1 MATII
6 RQAYIDKIEKYLGKE
21 TIIVLVGQRRV
32 GKSYMMKT
40 VRDQKASNPDNNI
53 IYIDKEKREFDS
65 IRNYQDLNQYIDE
78 HFVASKHNY
87 ILIDEIQDITE
98 FERSIRS
105 FRTEPNTDIIITGSN
120 AKMLSN
126 ELSTLIG
133 GRYKEIYIQSLSYKE
148 FLVFHQL
155 PDNDDSLA
163 KYIQYGGLPG
173 LAKIGLEEDDA
184 REYQMDIFHTVLLK
198 NVIMRNRIR
207 NVPFLENL
215 VRFLADNTGKLIS
228 ANSIAKY
235 MKSQGESITSTVII
249 NYISFLC
256 EAYILH
262 KVNRFDI
269 HGKRIFETNDKFYFE
284 DNGIRNALAGGTR
297 EGDIEKVIENII
309 YQHLIRLGYQVYVGQ
324 LQAGEI
330 DFVCTKPDGQRIYVQ
345 ASYIIADMATRE
357 REFGNLR
364 AINDNYPKYVI
375 SMTPLLTRN
384 DDNGITHLH
393 LRKFLKEGLSGTRCK
408 STKFQ
413 TDMQIIL
420 RKRPSL
426 PLLKQI
432 KKKRAYLVRANTE
445 TFANFA
451 NEK

>member
-6 RQAYIDKIEKYLGKE
+6 RQAYIDKIEKYLGNE

-393 LRKFLKEGLSGTRCK
+393 LRKFLKEGL
-408 STKFQ
+408 
-413 TDMQIIL
+413 
-420 RKRPSL
+420 
-426 PLLKQI
+426 
-432 KKKRAYLVRANTE
+432 
-445 TFANFA
+445 
-451 NEK
+451 

>member
-133 GRYKEIYIQSLSYKE
+133 GRYKEIYIQSLSYEE

-198 NVIMRNRIR
+198 DVIMRNRIR

-215 VRFLADNTGKLIS
+215 VRFLADNTGNLIS

-375 SMTPLLTRN
+375 SMTPLLTHN

-393 LRKFLKEGLSGTRCK
+393 LRKFLKEG
-408 STKFQ
+408 F
-413 TDMQIIL
+413 
-420 RKRPSL
+420 
-426 PLLKQI
+426 
-432 KKKRAYLVRANTE
+432 
-445 TFANFA
+445 
-451 NEK
+451 

>member
-1 MATII
+1 MQKISFIKDKNMATII
-6 RQAYIDKIEKYLGKE
+6 RQSYIDKIERYLGKE

-32 GKSYMMKT
+32 GKSCMMKMI
-40 VRDQKASNPDNNI
+40 RDRKIADDGNNI
-53 IYIDKEKREFDS
+53 IYIDKEKREFDN
-65 IRNYQDLNQYIDE
+65 IQTYQDLNDYIGQ
-78 HFVASKHNY
+78 HFQSDKHNY
-87 ILIDEIQDITE
+87 ILIDEIQDIRE

-120 AKMLSN
+120 ARMLSN

-133 GRYKEIYIQSLSYKE
+133 GRYKEIYIQSLSYNE
-148 FLVFHQL
+148 FLKFQQL
-155 PDNDDSLA
+155 SDNDEALA
-163 KYIQYGGLPG
+163 LYIQYGGLPS
-173 LAKIGLEEDDA
+173 LVKIGLEEDDA
-184 REYQMDIFHTVLLK
+184 REYQMDIYHTVLLK
-198 NVIMRNRIR
+198 DVIMRNQIR

-235 MKSQGESITSTVII
+235 MKSQGEAITSTAII

-262 KVNRFDI
+262 KVNRYDI

-284 DNGIRNALAGGTR
+284 DNGIRNAIAGGTR

-330 DFVCTKPDGQRIYVQ
+330 DFVCTKPGGERIYVQ
-345 ASYIIADMATRE
+345 ASYIIADDATRE

-364 AINDNYPKYVI
+364 SIKDNYPKYVI
-375 SMTPLLTRN
+375 SMTPLLTKN
-384 DDNGITHLH
+384 DDDGITHLH
-393 LRKFLKEGLSGTRCK
+393 LRKFLTEGL
-408 STKFQ
+408 
-413 TDMQIIL
+413 
-420 RKRPSL
+420 
-426 PLLKQI
+426 
-432 KKKRAYLVRANTE
+432 
-445 TFANFA
+445 
-451 NEK
+451 

>member
-133 GRYKEIYIQSLSYKE
+133 GRYKEIYIQSLSYEE

-198 NVIMRNRIR
+198 NVIMRNQIR

-364 AINDNYPKYVI
+364 AIKDNYPKYVI

-384 DDNGITHLH
+384 DDNGIKHLH
-393 LRKFLKEGLSGTRCK
+393 LRKFLKEG
-408 STKFQ
+408 F
-413 TDMQIIL
+413 
-420 RKRPSL
+420 
-426 PLLKQI
+426 
-432 KKKRAYLVRANTE
+432 
-445 TFANFA
+445 
-451 NEK
+451 

>member
-1 MATII
+1 MVTII

-133 GRYKEIYIQSLSYKE
+133 GRYKEIYIQSLSYEE

-198 NVIMRNRIR
+198 DVIMRNRIR

-357 REFGNLR
+357 RKFGNLR

-393 LRKFLKEGLSGTRCK
+393 LRKFLKEG
-408 STKFQ
+408 F
-413 TDMQIIL
+413 
-420 RKRPSL
+420 
-426 PLLKQI
+426 
-432 KKKRAYLVRANTE
+432 
-445 TFANFA
+445 
-451 NEK
+451 

>member
-32 GKSYMMKT
+32 GKSYIMKT

-133 GRYKEIYIQSLSYKE
+133 GRYKEIYIQSLSYEE

-198 NVIMRNRIR
+198 DVIMRNRIR

-269 HGKRIFETNDKFYFE
+269 HGKRILETNDKFYFE

-330 DFVCTKPDGQRIYVQ
+330 DFACTKPDGQRIYVQ

-393 LRKFLKEGLSGTRCK
+393 LRKFLKEGL
-408 STKFQ
+408 
-413 TDMQIIL
+413 
-420 RKRPSL
+420 
-426 PLLKQI
+426 
-432 KKKRAYLVRANTE
+432 
-445 TFANFA
+445 
-451 NEK
+451 

>member
-133 GRYKEIYIQSLSYKE
+133 GRYKEIYIQSLSYEE

-184 REYQMDIFHTVLLK
+184 HEYQMDIFHTVLLK
-198 NVIMRNRIR
+198 DVIMRNRIR

-269 HGKRIFETNDKFYFE
+269 HGKRILETNDKFYFE

-393 LRKFLKEGLSGTRCK
+393 LRKFLKEG
-408 STKFQ
+408 F
-413 TDMQIIL
+413 
-420 RKRPSL
+420 
-426 PLLKQI
+426 
-432 KKKRAYLVRANTE
+432 
-445 TFANFA
+445 
-451 NEK
+451 

>member
-133 GRYKEIYIQSLSYKE
+133 GRYKEIYIQSLSYEE

-198 NVIMRNRIR
+198 DVIMRNRIR

-215 VRFLADNTGKLIS
+215 VCFLADNTGKLIS

-384 DDNGITHLH
+384 DDNGIIHLH
-393 LRKFLKEGLSGTRCK
+393 LRKFLKEG
-408 STKFQ
+408 F
-413 TDMQIIL
+413 
-420 RKRPSL
+420 
-426 PLLKQI
+426 
-432 KKKRAYLVRANTE
+432 
-445 TFANFA
+445 
-451 NEK
+451 